1 MDIKEKI
8 SQLQNHLRAENFKFV
23 IDECNKLINK
33 YPNNSFY
40 YNLCGLALQAS
51 KNIQISIEYFK
62 KSIDL
67 DNYNIAARNN
77 LANSYKAI
85 GNYSLSEKYYQS
97 VLKINPN
104 YIQTLNNFANLK
116 SALNDYDLSI
126 DYLEKALK
134 IDQNNAIILYNLA
147 DSYKS
152 IGNFQKAKK
161 IYEKT
166 ISKYPQHTASH
177 LNLSSINIYNSNSN
191 HFKQMLT
198 LIEDKKLK
206 PKNIIDL
213 SFAIGKAYEDLKNYE
228 KSFLYYKKGN
238 LLKKEIINYDIKQD
252 KELFNSIIESFK
264 DIDLNKKINIKNKKK
279 VIFICGMPRSGTTL
293 VEQIISSHPNVS
305 GEGELSYLQNTASK
319 NFLKNNFFQKNQLE
333 EALQFNL
340 NIINKE
346 YFEMIKYHNISTD
359 YITDKTPENFRWIGL
374 MKLFFPNCKIIHCSR
389 KPKDNCLS
397 LYKNYF
403 PAPKMHWAFNEEDIG
418 NYFNLYKELMN
429 FWKFKIS
436 DFIYEANYEKIVGN
450 QEEEIKKIIRFCD
463 LKWSETC
470 LNFHK
475 NTKTPI
481 KTVSFVQA
489 RKPIYKSSVN
499 SNSNYEKHLDKM
511 FSIIKAN

>member
-152 IGNFQKAKK
+152 IGNFQ
-161 IYEKT
+161 
-166 ISKYPQHTASH
+166 
-177 LNLSSINIYNSNSN
+177 
-191 HFKQMLT
+191 
-198 LIEDKKLK
+198 
-206 PKNIIDL
+206 
-213 SFAIGKAYEDLKNYE
+213 
-228 KSFLYYKKGN
+228 
-238 LLKKEIINYDIKQD
+238 
-252 KELFNSIIESFK
+252 
-264 DIDLNKKINIKNKKK
+264 
-279 VIFICGMPRSGTTL
+279 
-293 VEQIISSHPNVS
+293 
-305 GEGELSYLQNTASK
+305 
-319 NFLKNNFFQKNQLE
+319 
-333 EALQFNL
+333 
-340 NIINKE
+340 
-346 YFEMIKYHNISTD
+346 
-359 YITDKTPENFRWIGL
+359 
-374 MKLFFPNCKIIHCSR
+374 
-389 KPKDNCLS
+389 
-397 LYKNYF
+397 
-403 PAPKMHWAFNEEDIG
+403 
-418 NYFNLYKELMN
+418 N
-429 FWKFKIS
+429 FW
-436 DFIYEANYEKIVGN
+436 N
-450 QEEEIKKIIRFCD
+450 
-463 LKWSETC
+463 L
-470 LNFHK
+470 H
-475 NTKTPI
+475 
-481 KTVSFVQA
+481 VQ
-489 RKPIYKSSVN
+489 
-499 SNSNYEKHLDKM
+499 
-511 FSIIKAN
+511 